1 MKLVSTRVPV
11 HTEKQRLWIIENK
24 DLIFR
29 DKPLAIAEFCDVFNI
44 KSVHNTRQLLDYY
57 ELVLSK
63 ANDTPA
69 IDYVPKEDEIIPV
82 WNAPRLVKP
91 CRPIEHIPGTTKVIV
106 TYPSR
111 V

>member
-1 MKLVSTRVPV
+1 MKLISTRVPV
-11 HTEKQRLWIIENK
+11 HTERQRLWILENK
-24 DLIFR
+24 DLIFK
-29 DKPLAIAEFCDVFNI
+29 DKPLAIAAFCDVFNI
-44 KSVHNTRQLLDYY
+44 KSIHNTRQLLDYY

-63 ANDTPA
+63 SNDTPA

-91 CRPIEHIPGTTKVIV
+91 CRPIQHIPGTTKVIV